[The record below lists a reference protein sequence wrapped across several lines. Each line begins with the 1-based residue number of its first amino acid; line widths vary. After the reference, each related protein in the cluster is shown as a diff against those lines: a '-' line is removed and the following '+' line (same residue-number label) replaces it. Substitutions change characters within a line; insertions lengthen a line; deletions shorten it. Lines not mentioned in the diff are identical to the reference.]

1 MMLERNNKVI
11 MDRMVK
17 WLRETVP
24 GRD

>member
-1 MMLERNNKVI
+1 MLERNNKVI

-24 GRD
+24 DRD